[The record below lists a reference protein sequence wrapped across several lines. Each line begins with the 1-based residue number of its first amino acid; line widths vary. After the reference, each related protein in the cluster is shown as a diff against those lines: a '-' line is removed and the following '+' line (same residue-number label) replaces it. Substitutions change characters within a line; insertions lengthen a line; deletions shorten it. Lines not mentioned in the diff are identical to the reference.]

1 VVNSVRKRV
10 IATSIVFAFIATA
23 TAAAMLW
30 SGAPA
35 DICLCPGRTAPKAL
49 AQASTQQAEALAGI
63 PHTTPIPLAGAGKV
77 SLSPLSAVG
86 ASMRALAGDDKP
98 RSTSAAARGWAPWG
112 NSSDHRVSS
121 ASFSPRGG
129 GSLGGLWRGMSPFGG
144 HGSSSTHQTEHTT
157 VVHSTHPASTPK
169 PPSSRPAPPSIPT
182 PAPVPAPPATVPPTD
197 PGPPWPLPAPAPSQT
212 PVPLPLPG
220 GGPAGGG
227 IGGGGGISAAAT
239 PEPGS
244 LALIA
249 TGVVGLFV
257 ARRRRNP

>member
-1 VVNSVRKRV
+1 V

-49 AQASTQQAEALAGI
+49 AQASTQQAEALAGL
-63 PHTTPIPLAGAGKV
+63 PRTTPIPLAGAGKV

-86 ASMRALAGDDKP
+86 ASMSARDGDDKP
-98 RSTSAAARGWAPWG
+98 RSTSAAAARGWAPWG
-112 NSSDHRVSS
+112 TSSDHRATS
-121 ASFSPRGG
+121 ASFSSHGG
-129 GSLGGLWRGMSPFGG
+129 GALGGLWRGMSPFGG
-144 HGSSSTHQTEHTT
+144 HGSSSTHQTEHTPT
-157 VVHSTHPASTPK
+157 VHSTHPVSTPR
-169 PPSSRPAPPSIPT
+169 PPSSRPGPPSTPGPV
-182 PAPVPAPPATVPPTD
+182 PAPVPAPPATVPPTT
-197 PGPPWPLPAPAPSQT
+197 PGAPWPLPAPAPSQT

-227 IGGGGGISAAAT
+227 VGGSGGISAAAT

-249 TGVVGLFV
+249 TGVFGLFV

>member
-23 TAAAMLW
+23 TAAAMFW

-35 DICLCPGRTAPKAL
+35 DICLCPGRSAPKAL
-49 AQASTQQAEALAGI
+49 AQASTQQAEALAGL

-98 RSTSAAARGWAPWG
+98 RSAAAASARGWAPWS
-112 NSSDHRVSS
+112 NSSDHRASS
-121 ASFSPRGG
+121 ANFTSRGG

-144 HGSSSTHQTEHTT
+144 HGSSSTHSEHTT
-157 VVHSTHPASTPK
+157 TVRSTHTAATPK
-169 PPSSRPAPPSIPT
+169 PPSSRPAPG
-182 PAPVPAPPATVPPTD
+182 PVPAPPATVPPTV
-197 PGPPWPLPAPAPSQT
+197 PGSPWPLPAPAPTQT
-212 PVPLPLPG
+212 PVPMPLPG
-220 GGPAGGG
+220 GGSAGGG

-257 ARRRRNP
+257 SRRRRNP